1 MISIRDI
8 LKMLPGRVALK
19 HRNGRFYDEE
29 VLFAISVW
37 RFVTGNSI
45 RSAIKRAYKER
56 VLPRKI
62 CYSTFWEREQ
72 RFICLS
78 KGFAKEVES
87 SVKFSSWSKLDEVLC
102 LVSRRIKK
110 RAD

>member
-8 LKMLPGRVALK
+8 LKMLPERVALK
-19 HRNGRFYDEE
+19 RRNGRFYDEE

-37 RFVTGNSI
+37 RFVTDNSI

-56 VLPRKI
+56 VLPRRI
-62 CYSTFWEREQ
+62 YYSTFWEREQ
-72 RFICLS
+72 RFIGLS
-78 KGFAKEVES
+78 KSFAKEVGP

-102 LVSRRIKK
+102 LASKRIKK
-110 RAD
+110 KAA

>member
-1 MISIRDI
+1 VISIRDVI
-8 LKMLPGRVALK
+8 KMLPGRVELK
-19 HRNGRFYDEE
+19 HRGGRSYSEE

-45 RSAIKRAYKER
+45 RSAIKKAVRER

-72 RFICLS
+72 NFLGLS
-78 KGFAKEVES
+78 KNFSKEIASNVRFA
-87 SVKFSSWSKLDEVLC
+87 SWSKLDEVLC
-102 LVSRRIKK
+102 LVSKRIKK
-110 RAD
+110 AG